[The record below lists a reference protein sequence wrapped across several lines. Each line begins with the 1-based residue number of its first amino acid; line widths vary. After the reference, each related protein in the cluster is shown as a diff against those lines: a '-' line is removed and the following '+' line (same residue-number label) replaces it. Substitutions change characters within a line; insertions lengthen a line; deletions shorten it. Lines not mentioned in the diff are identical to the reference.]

1 MAAWWC
7 SSGNEVVEICSGLAL
22 PTFLLTQV
30 TKSDL
35 TPDAWPLGLV
45 RLEWHPNGYQ
55 FQVIGEEFKH
65 WLFIGPNGMISTPG
79 HLIYSGVGLAHFY
92 QSLTNFNGWG
102 VAEWQWLEKE
112 LTTLL

>member
-35 TPDAWPLGLV
+35 TADAWPLGLV
-45 RLEWHPNGYQ
+45 RVEWHPSGYQ

-65 WLFIGPNGMISTPG
+65 WLFIGPNGMISTPE
-79 HLIYSGVGLAHFY
+79 HLIYSGSGLAHFY

>member
-7 SSGNEVVEICSGLAL
+7 SSGNEVVEICPGLAS
-22 PTFLLTQV
+22 TNFLLTQV

-45 RLEWHPNGYQ
+45 RLEWHPSGYQ

-65 WLFIGPNGMISTPG
+65 WLFIGPNGMISTPW
-79 HLIYSGVGLAHFY
+79 HLIYSGVGLAHFD
-92 QSLTNFNGWG
+92 QSMTNFNG
-102 VAEWQWLEKE
+102 
-112 LTTLL
+112 

>member
-7 SSGNEVVEICSGLAL
+7 SSGDEVVEICSGLAL

-35 TPDAWPLGLV
+35 TLDARPLGLV
-45 RLEWHPNGYQ
+45 RVEWHLSGCQ
-55 FQVIGEEFKH
+55 FQVIGEQFRH
-65 WLFIGPNGMISTPG
+65 WLFIGPSDTISTPA
-79 HLIYSGVGLAHFY
+79 HLSYSGIGLAHFD
-92 QSLTNFNGWG
+92 QSMTNFKGFG

-112 LTTLL
+112 LSTLL

>member
-7 SSGNEVVEICSGLAL
+7 SSGDEVVEICPGLAS
-22 PTFLLTQV
+22 PNFLLTQV

-45 RLEWHPNGYQ
+45 RVEWHPNGYQ

-65 WLFIGPNGMISTPG
+65 WLFIGPNGMISTPW

-92 QSLTNFNGWG
+92 QSLTNFNGCG